1 MADIRIDIIADYVC
15 PWCYLGYTRLS
26 QAIEQ
31 LGDDYKFDLRWQP
44 FELHPEIPAEG
55 VERDAYLS
63 RKFGSQ
69 EKLNEVSHA
78 LQQIGIQEGLEF
90 NFSEEDIVP
99 NTFLAHQLMTR
110 AKSSVLGTP
119 IALALFE
126 AYFTHGKNLGDKS
139 VLIKIAEDAGMEK
152 SEIENLFCLEDQVL
166 TEKKL
171 KHLSTIDI
179 HSVPTYV
186 INDKFMIQGAHT
198 ADSLFKTLHDI
209 IENEELE

>member
-15 PWCYLGYTRLS
+15 PWCYLGYNRLN

-55 VERDAYLS
+55 VDRDAYLS
-63 RKFGSQ
+63 KKFGSQ

-78 LQQIGIQEGLEF
+78 LQQIGQQEGLIF
-90 NFSEEDIVP
+90 NFSEDDIVP

-110 AKSSVLGTP
+110 VKSSELSTAV
-119 IALALFE
+119 ALALFD
-126 AYFTHGKNLGDKS
+126 AYFAQGINIGDKS
-139 VLIKIAEDAGMEK
+139 ELIKIAKDAGVGQ
-152 SEIENLFCLEDQVL
+152 SEIDNLFCLEDQVL

-171 KHLSTIDI
+171 KHLGTMGIN
-179 HSVPTYV
+179 SVPTYV
-186 INDKFMIQGAHT
+186 VNDQFMIQGAHS
-198 ADSLFKTLHDI
+198 AESLFKTLYDI
-209 IENEELE
+209 IENEDLS